1 MHEYRAYS
9 ECHIYGHECTC
20 TSEYKASSD
29 QYSTGYE
36 PGYCYYLN
44 APDLSYDLF
53 HNHNMSLENP
63 KPHHRSNTRMHS
75 TKTQHHHEPS
85 PRSHD
90 DFLNTPSQGLHSSPT
105 VVAIVAGAKAEDVVD
120 TVDVVDVVDVVD
132 AEKAVKAEIAMAMGN
147 RVSAP
152 IAKLTAIPQ
161 MQAGNGNALRRE
173 ETAEETA
180 KATMSAFER
189 SAGSQA
195 TIKSIASP
203 TNM

>member
-1 MHEYRAYS
+1 
-9 ECHIYGHECTC
+9 
-20 TSEYKASSD
+20 
-29 QYSTGYE
+29 
-36 PGYCYYLN
+36 
-44 APDLSYDLF
+44 
-53 HNHNMSLENP
+53 
-63 KPHHRSNTRMHS
+63 
-75 TKTQHHHEPS
+75 
-85 PRSHD
+85 
-90 DFLNTPSQGLHSSPT
+90 
-105 VVAIVAGAKAEDVVD
+105 VAIVAGAKAEDVVD
-120 TVDVVDVVDVVD
+120 MVDVVDVVDVVD

-161 MQAGNGNALRRE
+161 MQAGNGNVLRRQ

-189 SAGSQA
+189 RASSQA